1 LAGSGGRRLGGCAR
15 AAGRRQRARRA
26 WERERREG
34 RERIEERERELARAA
49 TAGKVQQGA
58 RVVLRELG
66 FGMGPGGP
74 AGWF

>member
-34 RERIEERERELARAA
+34 RERIEEREGTCRGGGGWESSAGRAR
-49 TAGKVQQGA
+49 GA
-58 RVVLRELG
+58 
-66 FGMGPGGP
+66 
-74 AGWF
+74 